1 MVGMSRNRASRERQ
15 YDEQMGQ
22 IARDWAVHIVGKFKS
37 QIDQKK
43 ISLTKELLES
53 FQYTVQEN
61 GEGYVTVN
69 ISYTAHGKYLDM
81 KNLYYHKMPPVDELE
96 AWVLKRGIENFQYI
110 PGYSSGWLPSS
121 GSNSDARRIAW
132 GIASSIKAS
141 GVVNQY
147 GKWGRS
153 KQWRAPELK
162 KGITYL
168 NHLLAEELA
177 KTVSN
182 NLVTAFTQ

>member
-1 MVGMSRNRASRERQ
+1 MSSNRARRERN
-15 YDEQMGQ
+15 YDDQMEA
-22 IARDWAVHIVGKFKS
+22 IAHDWAVHIVGKFMK
-37 QIDQKK
+37 QINQKK

-53 FQYTVQEN
+53 FQYNVRPN

-69 ISYTAHGKYLDM
+69 ISYSAHGKYLDM

-96 AWVLKRGIENFQYI
+96 AWVVKRGLENFQYV
-110 PGYSSGWLPSS
+110 PGYTSGWLPSS
-121 GSNSDARRIAW
+121 GSNANARRIAW
-132 GIASSIKAS
+132 GIAAKIKAT

-153 KQWRAPELK
+153 KQWRAPELR
-162 KGITYL
+162 KGIKYL

-177 KTVSN
+177 KTASN
-182 NLVTAFTQ
+182 NIVTAFTQ